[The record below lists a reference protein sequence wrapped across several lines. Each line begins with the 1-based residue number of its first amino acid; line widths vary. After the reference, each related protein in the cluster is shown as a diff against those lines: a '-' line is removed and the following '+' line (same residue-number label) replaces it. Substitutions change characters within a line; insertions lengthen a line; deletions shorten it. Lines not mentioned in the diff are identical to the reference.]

1 MSLKLC
7 VSFKKVLR
15 KQSVANKPINTLTAF
30 AGTHTRGAAA
40 PLCPTCM
47 RPLLE
52 SYASGVVMERMPLS
66 KEPLSQ
72 YLLSKM
78 ATSDTFSLAISSAML
93 GSALSTIR
101 PESLLWGIAG
111 LFSLYLFISDY
122 IGESEVTILIKNISS
137 FKTYSILTYISVAL
151 SGFLLTFDATLL
163 FTFVVIFPVI
173 INAFMVRPF
182 VFVNLYKK
190 NYTRLFGVIDA

>member
-1 MSLKLC
+1 
-7 VSFKKVLR
+7 
-15 KQSVANKPINTLTAF
+15 
-30 AGTHTRGAAA
+30 
-40 PLCPTCM
+40 
-47 RPLLE
+47 
-52 SYASGVVMERMPLS
+52 YASGVVMERMPLS

>member
-1 MSLKLC
+1 MLAST
-7 VSFKKVLR
+7 VFKKI
-15 KQSVANKPINTLTAF
+15 KGTGSAYNKALKTTPFGRSDAF
-30 AGTHTRGAAA
+30 TRGGFAIMPHATA
-40 PLCPTCM
+40 PLSLMLCI
-47 RPLLE
+47 R
-52 SYASGVVMERMPLS
+52 SSHGANASVKR
-66 KEPLSQ
+66 
-72 YLLSKM
+72 
-78 ATSDTFSLAISSAML
+78 ATQPVFAVKD
-93 GSALSTIR
+93 GR